1 MACAMVSQTSDLRRP
16 VAPGLDR
23 HHAGVAENQS
33 RKVASSASDKFA
45 PADTSQSEAPANRGV
60 GEMSVAT
67 LSSRQG
73 IVTEGEDP
81 SGASE
86 AAAGGA

>member
-1 MACAMVSQTSDLRRP
+1 MACAMVAQASDLRRS
-16 VAPGLDR
+16 APGLDR

-33 RKVASSASDKFA
+33 REIASSASDKFA
-45 PADTSQSEAPANRGV
+45 PSDTRPKRSPGKPGRRRNVRRRH
-60 GEMSVAT
+60 
-67 LSSRQG
+67 SSRQG